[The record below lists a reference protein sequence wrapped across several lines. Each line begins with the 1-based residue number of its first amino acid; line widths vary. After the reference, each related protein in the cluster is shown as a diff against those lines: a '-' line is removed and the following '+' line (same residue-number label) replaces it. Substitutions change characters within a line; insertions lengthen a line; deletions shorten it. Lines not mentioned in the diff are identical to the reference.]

1 MSADTWARDFATVV
15 DAAGFE
21 RFPMLGICQGGP
33 IAIEYAARHSE
44 RVSHLVLYGT
54 YARGN
59 FMRPERESESARAK
73 MFVDMA
79 RLGWGLEEQEFVQ
92 VWASLF
98 QPGGDMEH
106 QRSWIEL
113 QCQAISQEHVP
124 AFFEAAFR
132 TDVQEA
138 ARHIKCPTLVI
149 HASKDKAVHVEEGRR
164 LAGLI
169 PGARF
174 VELESENHMLLP
186 AEPAWSRFCEEVD
199 DFLGTP
205 HVQGEVAG
213 TAERLGTLTKREH
226 QVLEGIARGLDNG
239 EIAAELTLSEKTVRN
254 HITRVFDKIGV
265 AHRYQAIVLA
275 RDSGLANK
283 RGPTDS

>member
-1 MSADTWARDFATVV
+1 M
-15 DAAGFE
+15 
-21 RFPMLGICQGGP
+21 
-33 IAIEYAARHSE
+33 
-44 RVSHLVLYGT
+44 
-54 YARGN
+54 
-59 FMRPERESESARAK
+59 
-73 MFVDMA
+73 
-79 RLGWGLEEQEFVQ
+79 GLR
-92 VWASLF
+92 LF
-98 QPGGDMEH
+98 QPGGGVEH
-106 QRSWIEL
+106 LRSWNEL
-113 QCQAISQEHVP
+113 QRNAISEANVP

-138 ARHIKCPTLVI
+138 ARRIECPTLVI

-164 LAGLI
+164 LASLI

-186 AEPAWSRFCEEVD
+186 EEPAWARFCEEVD
-199 DFLGTP
+199 GFLGAP

-213 TAERLGTLTKREH
+213 SAERLGTLTKRER
-226 QVLEGIARGLDNG
+226 QVLAGIARGLDNA

-283 RGPTDS
+283 RGPADS